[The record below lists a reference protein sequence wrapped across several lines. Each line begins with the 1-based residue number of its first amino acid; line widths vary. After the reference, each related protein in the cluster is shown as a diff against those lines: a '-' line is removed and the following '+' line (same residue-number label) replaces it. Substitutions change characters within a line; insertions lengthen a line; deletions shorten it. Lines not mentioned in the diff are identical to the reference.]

1 MKIIDNTE
9 SKQYYLERF
18 LASPP
23 TDELELWHIIK
34 FLSSYYDFII
44 SDENI
49 IICDKS

>member
-9 SKQYYLERF
+9 NKQDYLERF

-34 FLSSYYDFII
+34 FLSTYYDFII
-44 SDENI
+44 ADEGI